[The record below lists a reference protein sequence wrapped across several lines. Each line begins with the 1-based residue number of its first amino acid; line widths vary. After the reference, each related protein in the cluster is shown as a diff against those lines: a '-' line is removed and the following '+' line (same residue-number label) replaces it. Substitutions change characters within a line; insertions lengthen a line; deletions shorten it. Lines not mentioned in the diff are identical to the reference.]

1 MFLAQSC
8 PHGSYSIFYTS
19 TVGRDNIHE
28 TFHQIEFCDLTRS
41 LFCLVQMIQFVT
53 LVKNCSGTTI
63 FVFGTLIIDFLPN
76 TT

>member
-8 PHGSYSIFYTS
+8 PHRSHSIFYTS

-28 TFHQIEFCDLTRS
+28 AFHQVKLCDLTCS
-41 LFCLVQMIQFVT
+41 LFSLVQMIQFVT
-53 LVKNCSGTTI
+53 LIKNCSRTTI
-63 FVFGTLIIDFLPN
+63 FILGSLSIRFLPN